1 MILITG
7 LSGVGKSLILKE
19 SLLKNVHYMD
29 DVIKSFYKRRFKLYW
44 DIKKEFGSTVIGTF
58 KVNTKKL
65 GTIVFNDAEK
75 MKRLDL
81 IVKPYIETYLNIL
94 KQDKKNQHIIEMA
107 IYMKYESWYSKY
119 FSKVILVDRSTNLG
133 EKFKYMDNKK
143 QPLKMKNIKYD
154 LIINDSSLSKSIKK
168 LIEFLK

>member
-44 DIKKEFGSTVIGTF
+44 DIKKEFGSTVIGIF